1 MGKAEITIFIVI
13 ANVVLLIFFA
23 AAVIFIFQFRKRK
36 MAHLRDTEKLNQEHQ
51 QQLLSTQLEIQTQT
65 MQHIGR
71 EIHDNV
77 GQKLTLAS
85 LYTQQLAFEN
95 KAPQVTD
102 KIENISSI
110 INESLAQL
118 RQLSKSLTDD
128 NINNNSIIELLNEE
142 CKKVTELKNCAVYF
156 NSNKKKIDLPYQTK
170 SILLRI
176 VQEFLQNSIK
186 HADCKNIIVAMEVS
200 DDVLLLSMKDDGC
213 GFTVDD
219 TGGRGIGL
227 DNMKKRTALIGGSFN
242 LQSNPV
248 NGTDLQITI
257 PLKNEK

>member
-1 MGKAEITIFIVI
+1 MENKIEIYLIVFFISFILFFIGIVALFMQYKNKQKTAI
-13 ANVVLLIFFA
+13 KEKVL
-23 AAVIFIFQFRKRK
+23 
-36 MAHLRDTEKLNQEHQ
+36 TEQLHQ

-102 KIENISSI
+102 KIENISNI

-128 NINNNSIIELLNEE
+128 SINNNSLIELLNEE
-142 CKKVTELKNCAVYF
+142 CKKVTDLKKCAVHF
-156 NSNKKKIDLPYQTK
+156 NSNKKNIDLPYQTK

-200 DDVLLLSMKDDGC
+200 DVLLLLSMKDDGC
-213 GFTVDD
+213 GFTVDNA
-219 TGGRGIGL
+219 GGRGIGL

-242 LQSNPV
+242 LQSSPV
-248 NGTDLQITI
+248 NGTDLQIAI
-257 PLKNEK
+257 PLKSEK